1 MLCLDHVFENG
12 SRDRRM
18 GRGQGVKFLQA
29 LKVEGWPPDIQI
41 LCYNCNTAKSR
52 LGKCPHQDAAVS
64 TRPLALVNARSAESL
79 GQAPDR
85 TRVA

>member
-12 SRDRRM
+12 SRDRRV

-52 LGKCPHQDAAVS
+52 LGKC
-64 TRPLALVNARSAESL
+64 
-79 GQAPDR
+79 R
-85 TRVA
+85 TRTRLFRRAHWLW

>member
-29 LKVEGWPPDIQI
+29 LKVELAELEQHVRHGKTGQPD
-41 LCYNCNTAKSR
+41 CTATHSSR
-52 LGKCPHQDAAVS
+52 QVS
-64 TRPLALVNARSAESL
+64 A
-79 GQAPDR
+79 GQ
-85 TRVA
+85 